1 MYYFPIFLSL
11 CLQGKIWI
19 GGKMGNRLAA
29 MKSPK
34 NFTLK
39 TCWKKKTLKL
49 VKHKIKYI
57 LAYTKKCE

>member
-39 TCWKKKTLKL
+39 TRWEKKTPQTSK
-49 VKHKIKYI
+49 
-57 LAYTKKCE
+57 A